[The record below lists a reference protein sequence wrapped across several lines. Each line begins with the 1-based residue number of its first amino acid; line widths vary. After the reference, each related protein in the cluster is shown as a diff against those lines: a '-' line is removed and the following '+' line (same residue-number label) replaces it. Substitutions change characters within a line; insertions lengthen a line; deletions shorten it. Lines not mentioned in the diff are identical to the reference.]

1 VGNQHRFYVR
11 KDVLERPALAFESGG
26 APLAQ
31 EQADMSPS
39 NRSLANFDLERALKE
54 SDRLLLTRYAPACVL
69 VDENLTILQFR
80 GETSLYLEH
89 RPGPATLNLQ
99 KLVRPNLLVALS
111 TTILEARKEGVP
123 MRQEGIRLEVQGE
136 IREILL
142 EVIPIRASDTS
153 GSCYLVLFERSLRPM
168 AGEKRRRF
176 FGDFFIKLFGR
187 SQRSAPR
194 RPAMLSEGDRNFQN
208 LRKELEAAREL
219 LQTTIESHEAA
230 QEELKSAQEEL
241 LSANEEFQSTNE
253 ELETAKEEL
262 QATNEELITTN
273 DELRHR
279 NRELSQS
286 NDALRASRDYAEAI
300 IETVREPL
308 LILNKELRVVRA
320 NRAFA
325 EFFKTSPEE
334 IENHRLYEI
343 GEGQWNDSS
352 LRSRLEE
359 VISANASLGEFAM
372 VKAFPQIGEKALLL
386 QAHRLPADEQ
396 RGDLVLLAINDIT
409 ERRALEEARHA
420 EHEQIIEKQASDIR
434 GLVESD
440 SALKEADRHK
450 NEFLAILAHELR
462 NPLAPIR
469 TTLDVLRSSAATDS
483 ALQWGCNV
491 IDRQTQHLTRLVD
504 DLLDVSR
511 LTRGEILLQKN
522 QFHFGRSSTMLSKPA
537 FLSLKAV
544 SRPLPRNCQAQRSM
558 LTAILY
564 G

>member
-1 VGNQHRFYVR
+1 M
-11 KDVLERPALAFESGG
+11 K
-26 APLAQ
+26 
-31 EQADMSPS
+31 
-39 NRSLANFDLERALKE
+39 
-54 SDRLLLTRYAPACVL
+54 
-69 VDENLTILQFR
+69 
-80 GETSLYLEH
+80 
-89 RPGPATLNLQ
+89 
-99 KLVRPNLLVALS
+99 
-111 TTILEARKEGVP
+111 
-123 MRQEGIRLEVQGE
+123 
-136 IREILL
+136 
-142 EVIPIRASDTS
+142 
-153 GSCYLVLFERSLRPM
+153 
-168 AGEKRRRF
+168 
-176 FGDFFIKLFGR
+176 
-187 SQRSAPR
+187 

-219 LQTTIESHEAA
+219 LQTTIERHEAA
-230 QEELKSAQEEL
+230 QEELESAQEELL

-286 NDALRASRDYAEAI
+286 NDALRASPDYAEAI
-300 IETVREPL
+300 IETVRKPL

-320 NRAFA
+320 NRAFD

-359 VISANASLGEFAM
+359 VISANTSLGEFEM
-372 VKAFPQIGEKALLL
+372 VKAFQQIGEKALLL

-450 NEFLAILAHELR
+450 NEFLAMLAHELR

-483 ALQWGCNV
+483 TLQWGCNV
-491 IDRQTQHLTRLVD
+491 IDRQTQHLTRLVN
-504 DLLDVSR
+504 DLLDVAR
-511 LTRGEILLQKN
+511 LTGGEILLQKKTISLREASKSDGPRVGKG
-522 QFHFGRSSTMLSKPA
+522 FGRRCHPGA
-537 FLSLKAV
+537 
-544 SRPLPRNCQAQRSM
+544 PLPIWANFCQKA
-558 LTAILY
+558 LDTAIAEINKKS
-564 G
+564 